1 MPGQHLKKLNT
12 RRVVHKSTGGMLNS
26 IPEPVGLV
34 GNAPSSLTSN
44 TVALSIWWREGLKEN
59 RAVNSEILASAE
71 GWGEGRI
78 LLFWNVGPAS

>member
-1 MPGQHLKKLNT
+1 MEATVPGQHLKKLNA

-44 TVALSIWWREGLKEN
+44 TVALSILWREGLKE
-59 RAVNSEILASAE
+59 L
-71 GWGEGRI
+71 
-78 LLFWNVGPAS
+78 